1 MPLKRG
7 PDGTFFGHALW
18 TLTEHAMP
26 MMTYRPMQFDKYDLI
41 DLYPTV
47 EKYLKSSTDFETLVD
62 TKDYKIIMTFTRNL
76 KESFLIIGF
85 NPHITTY
92 ESIFFVVECGITT
105 VPHSTTTAIV
115 QSLLW
120 RNARPPGF
128 DVVDFTLKF
137 TMSKTK
143 AIMSDNLQTPQG
155 REFWLRLTNKAYS
168 KKYHVYISSPN
179 ELLDISDKPTY
190 IRDNVATI
198 WGKSVDSQD
207 IRVVISKTK
216 ISPR

>member
-1 MPLKRG
+1 MTLKRG
-7 PDGTFFGHALW
+7 PDGTFFGHVLG

-26 MMTYRPMQFDKYDLI
+26 MMTNPMQFDKYDLI

-47 EKYLKSSTDFETLVD
+47 EQYLKDSTGFETLVA
-62 TKDYKIIMTFTRNL
+62 TKDYKIIKPVTRTL
-76 KESFLIIGF
+76 KESFRIIGF

-105 VPHSTTTAIV
+105 VPHSTTPAIV
-115 QSLLW
+115 QALLW

-128 DVVDFTLKF
+128 DVIDFTLKF

-143 AIMSDNLQTPQG
+143 AIMSDKLQTPQG
-155 REFWLRLTNKAYS
+155 REFWFRLTDKAYS
-168 KKYHVYISSPN
+168 KKYHVYISNPN

-207 IRVVISKTK
+207 ISVVISKTK